1 MKFRDNGNSRFV
13 RAPIAMKYVAKNE
26 KLNAST
32 LYKGVLLY
40 SKIPEN
46 LKSLNMKKFKM
57 LIKKY
62 IETKMP
68 LDRINTYR
76 DYV

>member
-1 MKFRDNGNSRFV
+1 MKLREKGNKRFV
-13 RAPIAMKYVAKNE
+13 RAPIAMKTESKFE

-32 LYKGVLLY
+32 LYKGILLY

-46 LKSLNMKKFKM
+46 LKSLEMKKFKTA
-57 LIKKY
+57 IKSH
-62 IETKMP
+62 IVTKMP